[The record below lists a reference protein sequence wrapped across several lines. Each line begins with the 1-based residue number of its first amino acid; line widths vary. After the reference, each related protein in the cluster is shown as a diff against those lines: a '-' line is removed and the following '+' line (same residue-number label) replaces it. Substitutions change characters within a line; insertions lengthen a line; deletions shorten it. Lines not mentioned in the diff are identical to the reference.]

1 MDCKEVKQLLAAYLD
16 NEVTV
21 EERRQIDAHLAV
33 CPDCKKELDE
43 LAAAQNSLR
52 QAFHAA
58 TSRTEYHRDTWR
70 ELQPEL
76 EAYRP
81 SFLSLLRTRRRRL
94 VMTIIMAALIITLIV
109 LWATGVLP
117 GFRG

>member
-16 NEVTV
+16 NEVTA
-21 EERRQIDAHLAV
+21 EERRQIEAHLAV

-43 LAAAQNSLR
+43 LAKAQTNLR

-58 TSRTEYHRDTWR
+58 ASQAEYRRDTWR

-76 EAYRP
+76 QAYRP

-94 VMTIIMAALIITLIV
+94 VVTLIMAVLIITLIV

-117 GFRG
+117 GFRS

>member
-1 MDCKEVKQLLAAYLD
+1 MNCKEVKQLLAAYLD
-16 NEVTV
+16 NEVTA
-21 EERRQIDAHLAV
+21 EERRQIEAHLAV

-43 LAAAQNSLR
+43 LAAAQKSLR
-52 QAFHAA
+52 QAFQAA
-58 TSRTEYHRDTWR
+58 ASRAEYRRDTWR

-117 GFRG
+117 GFRS